1 MNPARHRCLAVLA
14 ALLPAATLLPCD
26 SFATQSPVA
35 PFGAQGTAA
44 QPATTSKPVTK
55 RARARGSRVVA
66 STDPIGMPTLTDDEA
81 RQALDREL
89 SLKVGKHMR
98 EDDYP
103 DEARKQR
110 WTGTA
115 LIEVLVAGDGL
126 VKQVELAKT
135 SGFSILDERALD
147 VVRRVPKLFVPFRLR
162 GGEQRARVPV
172 AFYLQD

>member
-1 MNPARHRCLAVLA
+1 MDSARRRCLIVLA
-14 ALLPAATLLPCD
+14 ALFPAAALLPCD
-26 SFATQSPVA
+26 SLATQSPSA
-35 PFGAQGTAA
+35 PFSGADSAA
-44 QPATTSKPVTK
+44 PKATPAKPVAK
-55 RARARGSRVVA
+55 RVRNRGGRVVA
-66 STDPIGMPTLTDDEA
+66 STDPIGMPALTEDEA
-81 RQALDREL
+81 REALDREL

-172 AFYLQD
+172 AFSLQD

>member
-1 MNPARHRCLAVLA
+1 MNFARRRCLVVLA
-14 ALLPAATLLPCD
+14 ALLPAAALLPRD
-26 SFATQSPVA
+26 SLATQSPAETFGTQDAAA
-35 PFGAQGTAA
+35 PKAT
-44 QPATTSKPVTK
+44 PAKPSIK
-55 RARARGSRVVA
+55 RARNRSGRVVA
-66 STDPIGMPTLTDDEA
+66 STDPIGMPTLTEDEA
-81 RQALDREL
+81 REALDREL

-172 AFYLQD
+172 AFSLQD

>member
-1 MNPARHRCLAVLA
+1 MNSARRRCLVVLA
-14 ALLPAATLLPCD
+14 ALLPAAALLPRD
-26 SFATQSPVA
+26 SLATQSPSATFDGSDSAA
-35 PFGAQGTAA
+35 PK
-44 QPATTSKPVTK
+44 ATTAKPATK
-55 RARARGSRVVA
+55 RARNRGGRTVA
-66 STDPIGMPTLTDDEA
+66 STDTGGMPALTEDEA

-162 GGEQRARVPV
+162 GFEQRARVPV